1 MVGRTLSHQQVVFS
15 PFYKSEAT
23 TGKPQFLRLASTS
36 IGNTINVDTFEL
48 VPENNRLVLQTART
62 RRMLSAATYIVIA
75 VVVLALALMIQSLI
89 DPAGNLTKGIV
100 PLSLQDTAGRT
111 FGEAHRAKRHAAAL
125 NNANTPAIKVE
136 RRIRDLLHLHNP
148 PLDSQAPQTEKAL
161 VIHHDPDSGA
171 ELQTEV
177 HEGGHESVLKKHTE
191 AKKWDELSKE
201 DQLRW
206 KEKLQDAG
214 IWAVEEGET
223 ILKSIFFGQIGG
235 LVGQV
240 AQGVLG

>member
-1 MVGRTLSHQQVVFS
+1 
-15 PFYKSEAT
+15 
-23 TGKPQFLRLASTS
+23 
-36 IGNTINVDTFEL
+36 
-48 VPENNRLVLQTART
+48 
-62 RRMLSAATYIVIA
+62 MLSAATYAVIA
-75 VVVLALALMIQSLI
+75 VVVAALALMLQSLI
-89 DPAGNLTKGIV
+89 DPEGNLTKSIV
-100 PLSLQDTAGRT
+100 PVSLQNTAGKT

-148 PLDSQAPQTEKAL
+148 PIDSESPQTEKAL
-161 VIHHDPDSGA
+161 VIHHDSGN

-191 AKKWDELSKE
+191 AKKWDELSEE

-214 IWAVEEGET
+214 MWAAHEGET